1 MRSTVSSITT
11 FNENELSRHDR
22 DLLIA
27 QTSLDTRRLGRE
39 VRYQQD
45 IITGLTTIVTMGFLF
60 TSMMSFI
67 GRWTLNRRLAKI
79 EKMLKEA
86 ENPALKMLSYRR
98 IHSRDFKWSD
108 GNTT

>member
-1 MRSTVSSITT
+1 M
-11 FNENELSRHDR
+11 
-22 DLLIA
+22 
-27 QTSLDTRRLGRE
+27 E

-45 IITGLTTIVTMGFLF
+45 VITGLTTIVTLGFLF

-67 GRWTLNRRLAKI
+67 GLRAINRRLAKV

-86 ENPALKMLSYRR
+86 ENPALKMLRSGR